1 MPKKKEVKV
10 TKKSDETNEGIG
22 CAILSYILI
31 GIIWFFVDEKMK
43 KNNFAKS
50 HVKQA
55 LVLLISWIIV
65 SVALAI
71 LGAII
76 GWIPV
81 IGWIIM
87 WLLWLVFGIVF
98 FVLWLMGVIAAATSK
113 EKELP
118 IIGKFA
124 AKLAF

>member
-55 LVLLISWIIV
+55 LVLLIAGIIV
-65 SVALAI
+65 WIPLSILAV
-71 LGAII
+71 II
-76 GWIPV
+76 GWIPG
-81 IGWIIM
+81 INFLILIIELAFM
-87 WLLWLVFGIVF
+87 IVF